1 MPNVIQHFHFKSTIK
16 MKFNIKVHYISVLN
30 RNNYTPLSNN
40 SKYVKDR
47 LTNINLTLGRLH

>member
-1 MPNVIQHFHFKSTIK
+1 MPNVIQHFLFKSTIK
-16 MKFNIKVHYISVLN
+16 MKYNIKVYYISVLN

>member
-16 MKFNIKVHYISVLN
+16 MKYNIKVYYISVLN
-30 RNNYTPLSNN
+30 RNNYTPLANN

>member
-1 MPNVIQHFHFKSTIK
+1 MPNVIQHFHFKCTIK
-16 MKFNIKVHYISVLN
+16 MKFNIKVRYISILN